1 MASEF
6 MQRVYVDTGN
16 PKATAEVARLKKE
29 MENAGIAA
37 AYIENLGQRDK
48 LITFVVNEVTDKLPK
63 GAKPAILNN
72 SREEKTLADS
82 IVQGI
87 TAGLLTRNITV
98 VERSNQALL
107 AAERAYQ
114 LSGNVSDDSL
124 ISIGNE
130 VGLTTFILV
139 SVSGSFNTRRLSV
152 RMIDVEKNTVLYQSP
167 PTDEMNL

>member
-1 MASEF
+1 
-6 MQRVYVDTGN
+6 
-16 PKATAEVARLKKE
+16 
-29 MENAGIAA
+29 
-37 AYIENLGQRDK
+37 
-48 LITFVVNEVTDKLPK
+48 
-63 GAKPAILNN
+63 
-72 SREEKTLADS
+72 
-82 IVQGI
+82 VQGI